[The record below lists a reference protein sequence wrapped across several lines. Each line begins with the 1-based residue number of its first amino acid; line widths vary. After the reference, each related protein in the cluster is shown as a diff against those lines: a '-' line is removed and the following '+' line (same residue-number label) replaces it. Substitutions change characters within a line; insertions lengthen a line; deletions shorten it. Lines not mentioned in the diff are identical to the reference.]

1 MKVFVHLARGFGDET
16 WGKLWRSGKLLGLN
30 EEHAYGYNHAASSD
44 VQVTYASD
52 FPETRLQKL
61 IRYAGR
67 AILGFDVV
75 HAWRNREKLLQA
87 DVVWTHTE
95 SQTLGVLLLFRLT
108 RGRVPRL
115 LGQTVWL
122 VDRWAKQP
130 WPRRLFYRFLLHRLD
145 VLTTLSSLNCQDA
158 RALFP
163 WVRVESVLFGIK
175 ADGMRPARGPHDNGP
190 MKVLS
195 LGNDEHRDWP
205 TLCTAMSSL
214 PDATLRIASGSKAAV
229 RAAKGHRNVEV
240 MKIRDNATLFAA
252 YEQAD
257 VVVVPLSENRH
268 ASGITVVLE
277 AVYFGVPV
285 IATECG
291 GLTDYLDHDAV
302 LYVPPGNPEALAA
315 AIRDVRANPKAAKQ
329 RVEKAQEHMKAE
341 LSSVAYAQRY
351 VALSREV
358 CRAS

>member
-16 WGKLWRSGKLLGLN
+16 WGERWRSGKLLGLN
-30 EEHAYGYNHAASSD
+30 EEHAYGYDHAASAD
-44 VQVTYASD
+44 VQVVYASD
-52 FPETRLQKL
+52 APETRFQKL

-67 AILGFDVV
+67 AVLGFDVV
-75 HAWRNREKLLQA
+75 HAWRNREKLLEA

-108 RGRVPRL
+108 RGGVPKL

-130 WPRRLFYRFLLHRLD
+130 WPRRLLYRFLLHRLD
-145 VLTTLSSLNCQDA
+145 VLTTHSVLNCADA
-158 RALFP
+158 RELFP
-163 WVRVESVLFGIK
+163 WVRVEQLRFGIR
-175 ADGMRPARGPHDNGP
+175 ADGMRPARGPHDNGS

-205 TLCTAMSSL
+205 TLCAAMSSV
-214 PDATLRIASGSKAAV
+214 PDATLRIASSTKAAAK
-229 RAAKGHRNVEV
+229 AAKGHRTIEV

-257 VVVVPLSENRH
+257 VVVVPLGENRH
-268 ASGITVVLE
+268 ASGITVILE

-285 IATECG
+285 IATDCG
-291 GLTDYLDHDAV
+291 GLTDYLGHDAV
-302 LYVPPGNPEALAA
+302 LYVSPGDPLALAA
-315 AIRDVRANPKAAKQ
+315 AIRSVRENPEAARQ
-329 RVEKAQEHMKAE
+329 RVEKAQERMRTT
-341 LSSVAYAQRY
+341 LSSVAYAQRH
-351 VALSREV
+351 VALSREL
-358 CRAS
+358 CGLA